1 MAEEGLE
8 QFLEDLL
15 VTKVQSMNDTHDLR
29 LRRLP
34 IHHTERVDGLQMGL
48 KGSDFVLELSILL
61 FRALEVEEYH
71 RQAIVGA
78 EL

>member
-1 MAEEGLE
+1 
-8 QFLEDLL
+8 
-15 VTKVQSMNDTHDLR
+15 
-29 LRRLP
+29 
-34 IHHTERVDGLQMGL
+34 MGL
-48 KGSDFVLELSILL
+48 KGSDFVLELSIFL